1 MLRSAIL
8 QPNAFP
14 ARIAIVTAPRLS
26 AGSAPGRPRQTGQTW
41 VFAGAPKAVEQPQK
55 ILLLVRS
62 CACTSRPMT
71 GSQSAGGIRG
81 LPTDLH
87 GDRARF
93 GSVDREASKL
103 RATALRERK
112 LEHDSLRCV
121 GVLGVPQVG
130 DAARRR
136 DDVFPAH
143 PRLCPELGKSGL
155 DELAQALEVLALLP
169 RLVAQR
175 VPEDLRLARRE
186 GIAVPS
192 NGGQMSCSPM
202 GRPALETPQG
212 IEIPGSPARFAGT
225 V

>member
-1 MLRSAIL
+1 MERRRTLQPRALPALSAIS
-8 QPNAFP
+8 
-14 ARIAIVTAPRLS
+14 TAPRLS
-26 AGSAPGRPRQTGQTW
+26 AGSAPGSPRHTGQTCELG
-41 VFAGAPKAVEQPQK
+41 GAPKAVEQPQK

-121 GVLGVPQVG
+121 GVLGVP
-130 DAARRR
+130 
-136 DDVFPAH
+136 
-143 PRLCPELGKSGL
+143 
-155 DELAQALEVLALLP
+155 
-169 RLVAQR
+169 
-175 VPEDLRLARRE
+175 
-186 GIAVPS
+186 
-192 NGGQMSCSPM
+192 
-202 GRPALETPQG
+202 
-212 IEIPGSPARFAGT
+212 
-225 V
+225 